1 MGTRGEWAKDFAKAL
16 GNTSPSADI
25 VNWISAWTKNEN
37 TKARFNPLAT
47 TLDYGKTTDFNSVGV
62 KNYETRE
69 QGIEATVKTVS
80 NFKYPGYKDIVD
92 GILEN
97 DVRKSAAGLIR
108 APWGSNGAMVQ
119 NIAATLD
126 VRNEPL
132 LAESGSGKTGSN
144 DKPDTSPLPP
154 SANHG
159 EDAGRGHYQP
169 NIGGHVDISG
179 APASYPDLDNG
190 KRIMYIG
197 GGILALFI
205 AGMLAIRTYVPTQQI
220 VRTIAEVAA

>member
-1 MGTRGEWAKDFAKAL
+1 MGTRGQWAKDFAAAL
-16 GNTSPSADI
+16 GNSNPSADI

-47 TLDYGKTTDFNSVGV
+47 TLDYGETTNFNSVGV
-62 KNYETRE
+62 KNYKTRD

-97 DVRKSAAGLIR
+97 DVRKAAAGLIR

-132 LAESGSGKTGSN
+132 LAEQGAIETLTN

-159 EDAGRGHYQP
+159 EDAGRNHYQP
-169 NIGGHVDISG
+169 NIGGHVNVSG
-179 APASYPDLDNG
+179 APASYPDLQQG
-190 KRIMYIG
+190 QRIMYIG
-197 GGILALFI
+197 GGILALWI
-205 AGMLAIRTYVPTQQI
+205 AVTLAIRTYVPTQQI
-220 VRTIAEVAA
+220 VRTIASVAE